1 MATPE
6 RFDELSRGLVDGVA
20 RHPDLV
26 GLALLGSASDQAR
39 DRRDEWSDH
48 DFLAIVAPGRG
59 QALRPDLGW
68 LPDPDSLA
76 LTARE
81 GEIGFVAVYD
91 DGHVM
96 EFAVAEASELSGA
109 VAGDATV
116 ALDDESD
123 TVTDLIDDAR
133 ERATLADRF
142 DPAQDARLVLVKILI
157 GVGRARRGEVLV
169 AGQFVRTWAVQ
180 LLVRTIRGR
189 FPDRCGPTRD
199 RIDPLRRFEADFPE
213 LAEQIARAVAQ
224 EVEPAARA
232 LFGILCGLEPGWEG
246 FPRRAADAVA
256 ARLGW
261 AADGSAPAP

>member
-142 DPAQDARLVLVKILI
+142 DPAQDAR
-157 GVGRARRGEVLV
+157 APDNE
-169 AGQFVRTWAVQ
+169 GQLDNS
-180 LLVRTIRGR
+180 LLHAFT
-189 FPDRCGPTRD
+189 
-199 RIDPLRRFEADFPE
+199 PLRKPDSKRSGAYFQREYHGNGKIRKP
-213 LAEQIARAVAQ
+213 AR
-224 EVEPAARA
+224 PSHPFRTSIRKSAA
-232 LFGILCGLEPGWEG
+232 
-246 FPRRAADAVA
+246 
-256 ARLGW
+256 
-261 AADGSAPAP
+261 